1 MGIYYGMSSE
11 QTSSPTPPKSK
22 PQSAPPPV
30 PQLDFSQ
37 AIAEILSGKT
47 VTKLEWN
54 DKDYYG
60 VLADN
65 RLRLHKPDGQLY
77 DWILSE
83 GDMSGKDYSVL

>member
-1 MGIYYGMSSE
+1 M
-11 QTSSPTPPKSK
+11 SSPTPPKDKSL
-22 PQSAPPPV
+22 
-30 PQLDFSQ
+30 QLNFSQ
-37 AIAEILSGKT
+37 AISELLAGKM

-60 VLADN
+60 TLADN

-83 GDMSGKDYSVL
+83 GDLSGKDYIVV